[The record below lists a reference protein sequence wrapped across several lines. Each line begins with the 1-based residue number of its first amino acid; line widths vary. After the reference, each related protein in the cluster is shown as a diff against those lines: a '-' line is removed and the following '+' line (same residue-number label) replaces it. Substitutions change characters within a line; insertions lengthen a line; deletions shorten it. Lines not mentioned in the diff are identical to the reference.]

1 MEGINFS
8 LVLSGASLISILGLA
23 AKLWIANR
31 PQQMGPQP
39 FEVRQSIAHTPTV
52 QCDERHHE
60 LNSRTSNLFSRM
72 SQAEQRI
79 AAVEAAHAAQT
90 ARLESMDAKLDRLL
104 SRKG

>member
-1 MEGINFS
+1 MEGINVS
-8 LVLSGASLISILGLA
+8 LVLSGASLISILGIG

-39 FEVRQSIAHTPTV
+39 FEVKQSVSHTPTV

-72 SQAEQRI
+72 SQAE
-79 AAVEAAHAAQT
+79 
-90 ARLESMDAKLDRLL
+90 
-104 SRKG
+104 